1 MMLLTQD
8 TKLIIPK
15 PKAPRIKSAASIG
28 PRGLIDRRKV
38 IFYWYLST
46 VKVHKKDNSES
57 PDQFLDEIEWLTA
70 RILFYLNLKK
80 IQTLLKKQRIDPQN
94 GGNKKTRVIL

>member
-1 MMLLTQD
+1 MIDTATISSLPRQFWTLPKNRAHFETQVMMLLTQD

-38 IFYWYLST
+38 IFLSM
-46 VKVHKKDNSES
+46 
-57 PDQFLDEIEWLTA
+57 
-70 RILFYLNLKK
+70 
-80 IQTLLKKQRIDPQN
+80 
-94 GGNKKTRVIL
+94 